1 MHIHSYYIF
10 ATNQLCAYA
19 LCKNILKY
27 AKDSKNSVYALT
39 GLCVLGIP
47 AVKLIKQANIG
58 NSGAV

>member
-1 MHIHSYYIF
+1 MYTHSYY
-10 ATNQLCAYA
+10 NLPNKLLCVYA
-19 LCKNILKY
+19 LYKNILKY

-39 GLCVLGIP
+39 GLCVLVIP

>member
-1 MHIHSYYIF
+1 
-10 ATNQLCAYA
+10 
-19 LCKNILKY
+19 LKY

-39 GLCVLGIP
+39 GLCVLVIP

>member
-1 MHIHSYYIF
+1 MHSIIF
-10 ATNQLCAYA
+10 
-19 LCKNILKY
+19 NILKY

-39 GLCVLGIP
+39 GLCVLVIP